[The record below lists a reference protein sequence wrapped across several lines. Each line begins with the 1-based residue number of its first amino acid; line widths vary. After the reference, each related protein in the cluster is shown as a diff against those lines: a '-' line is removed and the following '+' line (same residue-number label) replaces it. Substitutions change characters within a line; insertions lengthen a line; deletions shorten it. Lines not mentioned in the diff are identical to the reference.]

1 MQKDKASDY
10 IKQNLSSK
18 EDLVGFFQATK
29 FPKLW
34 LQLLLG
40 PLMGFAVKHYFVAVT
55 NTGIHFHK
63 LNMMGKFSQH
73 DFFPYNEIEKIKI
86 KKGTLTL
93 PLIFFFSNGTELVL
107 KAQKKGLE
115 RAAKLEEKT
124 LEYMKK
130 NIKVS

>member
-1 MQKDKASDY
+1 MHKDKALEH
-10 IKQNLSSK
+10 IKQKLSSK
-18 EDLVGFFQATK
+18 EDLIGFFYAQKPPK
-29 FPKLW
+29 FW
-34 LQLLLG
+34 LFFIIG
-40 PLMGFAVKHYFVAVT
+40 PLAMLSIRHYFVAVT
-55 NTGIHFHK
+55 NTGIHFYK

-73 DFFPYNEIEKIKI
+73 DFFSYNEIEKIKI

-93 PLIFFFSNGTELVL
+93 PLIFFFSNGTKLKL

-115 RAAKLEEKT
+115 RVAKLEEKT

>member
-1 MQKDKASDY
+1 M
-10 IKQNLSSK
+10 
-18 EDLVGFFQATK
+18 
-29 FPKLW
+29 
-34 LQLLLG
+34 
-40 PLMGFAVKHYFVAVT
+40 KHYFVAAT

-93 PLIFFFSNGTELVL
+93 PRIFFFSNGTELVL

-115 RAAKLEEKT
+115 RVAKLEEKT